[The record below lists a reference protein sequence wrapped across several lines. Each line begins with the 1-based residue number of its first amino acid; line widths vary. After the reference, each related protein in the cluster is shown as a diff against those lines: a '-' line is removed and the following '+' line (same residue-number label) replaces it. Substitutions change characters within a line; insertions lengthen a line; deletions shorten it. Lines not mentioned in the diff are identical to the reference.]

1 MPFTPCVTHLDET
14 ITDHQR
20 DMYHCPWIML
30 YGGAL
35 YKVNLY
41 KQHTSGTETSL
52 WY

>member
-1 MPFTPCVTHLDET
+1 MSFTPCVTHLDET

-20 DMYHCPWIML
+20 DMYHRPRIML

-41 KQHTSGTETSL
+41 KQHTSSPETSL
-52 WY
+52 WH